1 MGTNYYVIKDKCECC
16 KRSTREYH
24 IGKSSGGWA
33 FSFQG
38 YPWNKLTSWK
48 AWKEFLKD
56 QAIENE
62 YGDPVSYEDFVKM
75 VESYKAPGFCNENG
89 RVNLQHNDE
98 GKRKG
103 WFNPET
109 DWDDE
114 DGYSFTT
121 REFS

>member
-48 AWKEFLKD
+48 AWKSFLAD
-56 QAIENE
+56 QAIEDE
-62 YGDPVSYEDFVKM
+62 YGEPVPYFDFVSM
-75 VESYKAPGFCNENG
+75 VESYKAPGFRGDSG
-89 RVNLQHNDE
+89 RVNLQQNDE
-98 GKRKG
+98 SRKQG
-103 WFNPET
+103 WFNPT
-109 DWDDE
+109 YDWDDE
-114 DGYSFTT
+114 DGYSFTR